1 VAAWL
6 GFVST
11 ALRDD
16 DGEEIWILDAPNSS
30 GDIGT
35 EHGAE

>member
-6 GFVST
+6 EFVST
-11 ALRDD
+11 ALRDG
-16 DGEEIWILDAPNSS
+16 DGEEIWILDALNSS